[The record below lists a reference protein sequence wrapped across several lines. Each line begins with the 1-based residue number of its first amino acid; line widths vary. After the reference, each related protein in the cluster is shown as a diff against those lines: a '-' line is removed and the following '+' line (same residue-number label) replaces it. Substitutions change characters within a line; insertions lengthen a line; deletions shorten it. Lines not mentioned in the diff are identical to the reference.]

1 MPPELATSRLP
12 APRLTHDVLGG
23 SPALPLLCAAL
34 AAAAFVG
41 MDTVIKMLAPRHDT
55 LQLSLFRFAGGSAF
69 AIPLWLW
76 KRTPLPTGHA
86 WRLHVVR
93 SVLLLASLLGYFFA
107 LSHLPLAMTVMVSYL
122 SPIFVAVLAGPVLGE
137 RPAPAV
143 WLALVV
149 GLAGVSIAVWPE
161 LQVTLAGG
169 ASGRLPG
176 MASAAIAALS
186 FAGVLLLARRQASRD
201 AIWSILLIQSVLPML
216 MLAGPA
222 AWHWAPVSVVDI
234 GWALFAGGLG
244 TLGLLGMTYAFTH
257 LEASRVASLDYSGFV
272 WAAALGYFL
281 FDEVPSATTWAAAAL
296 IIGGCA
302 MLLRRG

>member
-1 MPPELATSRLP
+1 MPSEPSFSRLP
-12 APRLTHDVLGG
+12 PPLSTNEERSTA
-23 SPALPLLCAAL
+23 PALPLLCAAL

-41 MDTVIKMLAPRHDT
+41 MDTVIKMLASRHDT
-55 LQLSLFRFAGGSAF
+55 LQLSFFRFAGGSVF

-76 KRTPLPTGHA
+76 RRTPLPTGRA

-93 SVLLLASLLGYFFA
+93 SVLLLASLLGYFYA
-107 LSHLPLAMTVMVSYL
+107 LSQLPLALTVTVSYL

-143 WLALVV
+143 WLALAA
-149 GLAGVSIAVWPE
+149 GLLGVSISVWPE
-161 LQVTLAGG
+161 LRATLAGG

-176 MASAAIAALS
+176 IAVAAIAALS

-216 MLAGPA
+216 LLAGPA
-222 AWHWAPVSVVDI
+222 AWHWAPVSMVDA

-244 TLGLLGMTYAFTH
+244 TVGLLGVTYAFTR

-272 WAAALGYFL
+272 WAAAFGYL
-281 FDEVPSATTWAAAAL
+281 LLDEVPSATTWVSASL
-296 IIGGCA
+296 IIGGCL
-302 MLLRRG
+302 MLLRRA